1 MDRDE
6 VITHIVEAVTQ
17 VQRLSGRATSGIG
30 PGTRPI
36 GGLEGFDSL
45 NGLEAVVMISS
56 AIGRDI
62 PDDSFISEDGRR
74 ALTISEIAD
83 NISGANLMES
93 RA

>member
-17 VQRLSGRATSGIG
+17 VQRLSGRPTSGIG

-45 NGLEAVVMISS
+45 NGLEAIVMISS

-83 NISGANLMES
+83 KISGAS
-93 RA
+93 AIGSGA